1 MKDIL
6 SLVDWN
12 ASATVV
18 SLGCGAGWWEVQLMY
33 QKPPKKL
40 ILIDSNSV
48 VLNENDLQETF
59 AYFEKVYQKP
69 LTTTVDFYLESV
81 EKTSLPDREADVVF
95 LFNSFHEFDHRENT
109 VQEMYRICKPGGQ
122 IFIEEELASPTNQ
135 IHAECG
141 KALFLEKELID
152 LMVKFGFQFLAKT
165 KKDEKASYLTFE
177 K

>member
-1 MKDIL
+1 
-6 SLVDWN
+6 
-12 ASATVV
+12 
-18 SLGCGAGWWEVQLMY
+18 MY

-69 LTTTVDFYLESV
+69 LTTKVEFYLESA
-81 EKTSLPDREADVVF
+81 EKTSLPDQEADVVF

-135 IHAECG
+135 VHADCG
-141 KALFLEKELID
+141 KALFLE
-152 LMVKFGFQFLAKT
+152 Q
-165 KKDEKASYLTFE
+165 
-177 K
+177 